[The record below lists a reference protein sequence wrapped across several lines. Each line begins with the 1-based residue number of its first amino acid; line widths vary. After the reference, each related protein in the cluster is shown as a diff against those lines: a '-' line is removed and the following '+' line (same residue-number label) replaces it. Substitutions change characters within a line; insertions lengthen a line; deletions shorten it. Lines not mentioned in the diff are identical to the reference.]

1 MAAEV
6 VGLYTAVE
14 AGTPV
19 ESHPVVALE
28 AGIGIT
34 GDRYATRR
42 GYWSDPKWPDQ
53 ELTLIE
59 DETAATLAIDAGL
72 LRRNIVTRGVRL
84 DDLIGARFQIGDTV
98 LEGVRPCDPCA
109 YIEGLVQHPGL
120 LKALVTCG
128 GLRARIV
135 QGGHIHVGDIITM
148 LAPAVKSQSAL

>member
-1 MAAEV
+1 MQAQVA
-6 VGLYTAVE
+6 GLYTAE
-14 AGTPV
+14 AAGAPLT
-19 ESHPVVALE
+19 SHAQVALL
-28 AGIGIT
+28 AGVGVA

-53 ELTLIE
+53 ELTLVE
-59 DETAATLAIDAGL
+59 AETAEALGVEAGL

-84 DDLIGARFQIGDTV
+84 DDLIGATFQIGETV

-109 YIEGLVQHPGL
+109 YIEGLVQRPGL

-135 QGGHIHVGDIITM
+135 QGGTVSVGDAVRVI
-148 LAPAVKSQSAL
+148 APVVKPQAV